1 MKSMSYVCN
10 IILKLPLFLRMGRGT
25 VLVHVDLIARG
36 LSNFRYSSLRVDNT
50 FMIIEEINQ
59 ILFFLSWSVF

>member
-36 LSNFRYSSLRVDNT
+36 LSNFRYSSLRG
-50 FMIIEEINQ
+50 
-59 ILFFLSWSVF
+59 